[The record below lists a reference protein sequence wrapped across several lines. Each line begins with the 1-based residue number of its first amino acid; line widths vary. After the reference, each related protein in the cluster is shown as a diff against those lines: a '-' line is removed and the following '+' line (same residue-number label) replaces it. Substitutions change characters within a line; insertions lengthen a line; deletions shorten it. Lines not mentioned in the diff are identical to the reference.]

1 MSARQ
6 ISLFA
11 VALAAAGLA
20 GCVQTQPHLGA
31 DFGYALR
38 AAAVAQIANPEA
50 VYTGDPAPGSNG
62 ARVAAAQE
70 RYRTGKVIEPVA
82 TASTVSSA
90 SSVGMT
96 AK

>member
-6 ISLFA
+6 IFLLA

-38 AAAVAQIANPEA
+38 AATVAQIANPDA
-50 VYTGDPAPGSNG
+50 VYSGDPAPGSSG
-62 ARVAAAQE
+62 PRVAAAQE
-70 RYRTGKVIEPVA
+70 RYRTGKVIEPIGA
-82 TASTVSSA
+82 ASTISSA
-90 SSVGMT
+90 ASIGME

>member
-6 ISLFA
+6 ISLLA

-70 RYRTGKVIEPVA
+70 R
-82 TASTVSSA
+82 
-90 SSVGMT
+90 
-96 AK
+96 